1 MQVVEY
7 QTILSDLFPSIESLT
22 VKPQYRWLNTIE
34 VRKLIIYGREKSG
47 KTELAR
53 KLAEMFIERYGLENC
68 NVVIC
73 RNGDQLMR
81 FGLDETK
88 LVNVLIWDDATL
100 QPINRETASRF
111 FRIRHLTKRRNGLI
125 VAIVICHRLHG
136 IPIEFRTEPDYILFK
151 SLPIGYDKSVVKR
164 FVGNR
169 GIRFLQEIIANG
181 DRSKTLVYDCRRD
194 EAQTIELPLATR
206 NYLRTLYPRKAR
218 MGLVGKTIFIGWLV
232 FVGYLVFSLI
242 SRLIL

>member
-1 MQVVEY
+1 MLVVEY
-7 QTILSDLFPSIESLT
+7 QTILVDLFPSIESLT

-34 VRKLIIYGREKSG
+34 VRKIIVYGREKSG
-47 KTELAR
+47 KTELVR

-68 NVVIC
+68 NIVSS
-73 RNGDQLMR
+73 RNADYLMKS
-81 FGLDETK
+81 GLDQNK
-88 LVNVLIWDDATL
+88 LVNVLVWEDATL
-100 QPINRETASRF
+100 QKIDRETASRF
-111 FRIRHLTKRRNGLI
+111 FRIRHLMTRKTGLI

-169 GIRFLQEIIANG
+169 GIRYLQEIIANG

-194 EAQTIELPLATR
+194 EAQTIELPLARR
-206 NYLRTLYPRKAR
+206 NYLRTLYPRKVGL
-218 MGLVGKTIFIGWLV
+218 GLVGKTVFIGWLA
-232 FVGYLVFSLI
+232 FVGYLLFSVI
-242 SRLIL
+242 SRIL

>member
-1 MQVVEY
+1 MQVSEH
-7 QTILSDLFPSIESLT
+7 QEILNDLFPSIESLT
-22 VKPQYRWLNTIE
+22 VKPQYQWLNTIE

-53 KLAEMFIERYGLENC
+53 KLSEMFIECYGVENC
-68 NVVIC
+68 NIVIC
-73 RNGDQLMR
+73 RNADQLMR

-88 LVNVLIWDDATL
+88 LINVLVWDDATL

-169 GIRFLQEIIANG
+169 GIRYLQEIIANN
-181 DRSKTLVYDCRRD
+181 DRSKTLVYDARRD
-194 EAQTIELPLATR
+194 VAQTIELPLATR
-206 NYLRTLYPRKAR
+206 NYLKILYPRKEIGGKIVFLAW
-218 MGLVGKTIFIGWLV
+218 VGFCA
-232 FVGYLVFSLI
+232 YLVWSLI
-242 SRLIL
+242 SRLA

>member
-1 MQVVEY
+1 MQVAEY
-7 QTILSDLFPSIESLT
+7 QTILSDLFPSVESLT
-22 VKPQYRWLNTIE
+22 QKPRYQWLNQIE

-53 KLAEMFIERYGLENC
+53 KLSEMFIS
-68 NVVIC
+68 
-73 RNGDQLMR
+73 RNADQLMR

-100 QPINRETASRF
+100 AKIDLETARRF
-111 FRIRHLTKRRNGLI
+111 FRIRHLTKRKNGLI

-169 GIRFLQEIIANG
+169 GIRYLQEIIANG

-194 EAQTIELPLATR
+194 EAQTIELPLANQ
-206 NYLRTLYPRKAR
+206 NYLRTLYPRKANS
-218 MGLVGKTIFIGWLV
+218 GLVGKTVFIGWLV
-232 FVGYLVFSLI
+232 FVGYLMWNVI
-242 SRLIL
+242 SRIL

>member
-1 MQVVEY
+1 MQVSEH
-7 QTILSDLFPSIESLT
+7 QEILYDLFPSIESLT
-22 VKPQYRWLNTIE
+22 VKPQYQWLNTIE

-53 KLAEMFIERYGLENC
+53 KLSEMFIERYGVENC
-68 NVVIC
+68 NIVIC
-73 RNGDQLMR
+73 RNADQLMR

-88 LVNVLIWDDATL
+88 LINVLVWDDATL

-169 GIRFLQEIIANG
+169 GIRYLQEIIANN
-181 DRSKTLVYDCRRD
+181 DRSKTLVYDARRD
-194 EAQTIELPLATR
+194 VAQTIELSLATR
-206 NYLRTLYPRKAR
+206 NYLKTLYPRKNF
-218 MGLVGKTIFIGWLV
+218 GGKIFFLGWV
-232 FVGYLVFSLI
+232 AFCAYLVWSLI
-242 SRLIL
+242 SRLA